1 VNAAHDHRL
10 ITLLSGVQSISCI
23 FLITQMFAGKP
34 LTKEKAEQLTRW
46 YFYAGF
52 VGLPWL
58 WAVNAM
64 YFRRFQKDSDEIAR
78 YVRLS
83 TRCAIV
89 GFALLL
95 LWVIVAQ
102 TSLSPTSS
110 LWVIRPPSGAGGAW
124 QSGFFADTVY
134 QNT

>member
-1 VNAAHDHRL
+1 
-10 ITLLSGVQSISCI
+10 
-23 FLITQMFAGKP
+23 MFAGKP
-34 LTKEKAEQLTRW
+34 LTQAKAEQLARW

-64 YFRRFQKDSDEIAR
+64 YFRRFQEDSAIIAR
-78 YVRLS
+78 YVSLS
-83 TRCAIV
+83 MRCAVV
-89 GFALLL
+89 GFVALV
-95 LWVIVAQ
+95 LWIIIAQ
-102 TSLSPTSS
+102 TSLSPTSD

-124 QSGFFADTVY
+124 QSGFFADAVY